1 MVRSSAD
8 LKAVG
13 FFVPG
18 RAKTQGSMVVMGGR
32 VRHERGGEL
41 AYWRYTVAGKA
52 RDAFGFCE
60 DAAFTVAVA
69 VRVEFVIERPK
80 SVSASKRPLP
90 VVKPDLDKL
99 IRAIGDALTGIAWK
113 DDGQVTA
120 WIANK
125 RYAEEGELAGAY
137 IEIARADAAAGIPS
151 TVVLDDWRTRA

>member
-1 MVRSSAD
+1 MATRSAG
-8 LKAVG
+8 LNAVA

-18 RAKTQGSMVVMGGR
+18 RAKTQGSMVIMGGR
-32 VRHERGGEL
+32 VRHERTGEL
-41 AYWRYTVAGKA
+41 AYWRSTVAGKA
-52 RDAFGFCE
+52 RDMFGGE
-60 DAAFTVAVA
+60 YPPFTEAVA
-69 VRVEFVIERPK
+69 VRIEFVLDRPK

-125 RYAEEGELAGAY
+125 RYADEGEIAGAF
-137 IEIARADAAAGIPS
+137 IEIARADAVAGIPS
-151 TVVLDDWRTRA
+151 TVVLDDWRTRV